1 MYQFV
6 IRHRKKAVP
15 IRVAGDGSLKELL
28 ASGLHGTPC
37 PGATTVPTDAMA
49 KLVARTI

>member
-37 PGATTVPTDAMA
+37 PGIARTVVADAMT
-49 KLVARTI
+49 KLSS